1 MNSPCG
7 AEIVEL
13 HQFFED
19 WFNGNIP
26 DTAQEFQRMDVVM
39 DASFVIVMP
48 DGKRVDRDP
57 LLELLKKSHGKRAG
71 IRIWIE
77 NVRVLVSEGGIVI
90 AEYEEWQ
97 EENSETTSRVSTVVF
112 REKEETPN
120 GLSWVRVH
128 ETWFDRQ

>member
-7 AEIVEL
+7 VEIVEL

-26 DTAQEFQRMDVVM
+26 DTDVQFQRMDDVM
-39 DASFVIVMP
+39 DTSFVIVMP
-48 DGKRVDRDP
+48 DGKRVTRDP
-57 LLELLKKSHGKRAG
+57 LLALLKKSHGKRAG

-77 NVRVLVSEGGIVI
+77 SVQVLVSEGGIVI

-97 EENSETTSRVSTVVF
+97 EENGETTSRVSTVVF
-112 REKEETPN
+112 REKADAPN

-128 ETWFDRQ
+128 ETWFDRP